1 MSGGMRRP
9 PWSGPDGQRCYLSA
23 DESEG
28 GGFLSQLADEME
40 EAQLRTGEELLRHTA
55 ELLNGPAEA
64 TARELRFCVH
74 RLCEA
79 LRDALRVAESRG
91 GHRRVT

>member
-1 MSGGMRRP
+1 MRLL
-9 PWSGPDGQRCYLSA
+9 PWNGPDGARCYLST
-23 DESEG
+23 DESG
-28 GGFLSQLADEME
+28 GYLSQLADDLE
-40 EAQLRTGEELLRHTA
+40 EAQLGTGEELLQHTA

-79 LRDALRVAESRG
+79 LRNALRIAESRG
-91 GHRRVT
+91 GRVT

>member
-1 MSGGMRRP
+1 MSGAMRLL
-9 PWSGPDGQRCYLSA
+9 PWNGPDGQRCYLST
-23 DESEG
+23 DEG
-28 GGFLSQLADEME
+28 GGYLSQLADDME
-40 EAQLRTGEELLRHTA
+40 EAQLGTGEELLRHTA
-55 ELLNGPAEA
+55 DLLNGPAEA

-91 GHRRVT
+91 GRLT

>member
-1 MSGGMRRP
+1 MSGGMRLL
-9 PWSGPDGQRCYLSA
+9 PWSGPDGQRCYLST
-23 DESEG
+23 DEVG
-28 GGFLSQLADEME
+28 GYLSRLADDME
-40 EAQLRTGEELLRHTA
+40 EAQLGTGEELLRHAA

-79 LRDALRVAESRG
+79 LRDALRIAESRDG
-91 GHRRVT
+91 RVT